1 MFLQKKKPLRSH
13 SNQLFYISSLRKK
26 NVCFFKRKILG
37 YNFNFFQQIAKMN
50 QIFILIYMFNPK
62 CTVYF
67 DFEWILEKWKT
78 KKAKDKF
85 LGNNSLLVIPL
96 I

>member
-1 MFLQKKKPLRSH
+1 
-13 SNQLFYISSLRKK
+13 
-26 NVCFFKRKILG
+26 
-37 YNFNFFQQIAKMN
+37 MN

-62 CTVYF
+62 CTVSF